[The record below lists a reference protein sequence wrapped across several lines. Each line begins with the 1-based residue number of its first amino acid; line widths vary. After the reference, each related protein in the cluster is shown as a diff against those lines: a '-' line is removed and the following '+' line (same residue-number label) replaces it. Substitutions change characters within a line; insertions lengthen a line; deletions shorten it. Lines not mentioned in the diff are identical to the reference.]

1 MAVMR
6 FVTAIFFA
14 LALLGA
20 SLPVW
25 ADINQN
31 EAGEIARNNNCTPK
45 KIDVYQQSV
54 GSDGG
59 TIYRVACNMPKVA
72 DPNAP
77 KTADALLISCNENLC
92 ELLRPVAGESK

>member
-1 MAVMR
+1 MR
-6 FVTAIFFA
+6 FVTAIFFS
-14 LALLGA
+14 LALLGIA
-20 SLPVW
+20 CPAR

-45 KIDVYQQSV
+45 KIAVYQQSV
-54 GSDGG
+54 GSEGD
-59 TIYRVACNMPKVA
+59 TIYRVDCNLPKVS

-77 KTADALLISCNENLC
+77 KTADGLLIGCKENLC